1 MKAKELDTMVNAMRT
16 RYHKVGTRVDV
27 TDTIWYLEKGLRAI
41 GRNELADELIKLYEE
56 IESIDTMEITKIGTF
71 RIKE

>member
-1 MKAKELDTMVNAMRT
+1 MKAKELDTMVNAMRS
-16 RYHKVGTRVDV
+16 RKNKFNARVDV

-56 IESIDTMEITKIGTF
+56 IEIIDTNEIVKIGTF